1 MSLKGLFPID
11 KWSFKS
17 QSILKNLPEED
28 MQLLCKDMTE
38 QHYGKG
44 EVIFRENNAAYGIF
58 FILKGK
64 VKKYKADKTGKEQII
79 YVANSGELIGYH
91 AVVLDER
98 YPDSAATLE
107 DSTIAFIPKEAFL
120 SAVAQSPMLAQRLLK
135 NLCHEF
141 VVFSNTISLLAQHS
155 VKERLAV
162 TLILLREKFK
172 DEHNPSAEICINIS
186 RADLANMV
194 GTGSEN
200 IVRFLTEFKTAGIIT
215 TNGRKIYVKDVK
227 KLIALSGCGNM

>member
-1 MSLKGLFPID
+1 MELLF
-11 KWSFKS
+11 
-17 QSILKNLPEED
+17 QG
-28 MQLLCKDMTE
+28 MTE
-38 QHYGKG
+38 QQYGKG

-79 YVANSGELIGYH
+79 YVANSGEIIGYH

-107 DSTIAFIPKEAFL
+107 QSTIAFIPRESFL
-120 SAVAQSPMLAQRLLK
+120 RAMEQSPRLAQRLLK

-141 VVFSNTISLLAQHS
+141 VVFSNTISLLAQHT

-172 DEHNPSAEICINIS
+172 EDHQDATDIGINIS

-194 GTGSEN
+194 GTGTEN
-200 IVRFLTEFKTAGIIT
+200 IVRFLTELKSDGIIT
-215 TNGRKIYVKDVK
+215 TNGRKIYVQDVK
-227 KLIALSGCGNM
+227 RLIALSGCGNL